1 MSTPSVDIAI
11 VNGARTPMGRYCG
24 KLRDF
29 TAMDLGAIAATEAM
43 KRSGVEPG
51 EIDHCVIGNAQ
62 QTSGDSIYGARHVA
76 LKAGVPIET
85 PALTVNRLCGSGMQS
100 VVSAAQMIQ
109 LGESKI
115 ALAGGMESMSQAP
128 HVIRG
133 MRWGVGLGE
142 GKLEDSLMVALLDS
156 YCGLYMANTA
166 ELYAEQQGITPRGAG
181 RVRAALAKCADDAYK
196 AGRLQEELTPVP
208 LRNRRGEPTGEMF
221 TEDDHRRPETTM
233 EGLAKLKPSFGKNG
247 TVTAGNAS
255 GIVDG
260 GAAVVVMPLD
270 EAQKRGLKPLG
281 RIVSWG
287 IAGVDPKIMGSGPV
301 PATHIALKKAG
312 LKLDDIDLI
321 ELNEA
326 FAAQALA
333 VDERTRHRSRQGQRK
348 WRSDRAGTS
357 AGRNRHALLITLLY
371 ELRRRKAKYGLST
384 ACIGGGQGIAVIV
397 ESLEL
402 AVSCQALSCQLANRE
417 VRSGLC

>member
-1 MSTPSVDIAI
+1 MPTPSIDIAI

-29 TAMDLGAIAATEAM
+29 TAQELAAVAASEAM
-43 KRSGVEPG
+43 KRSSVEPG
-51 EIDHCVIGNAQ
+51 EIDHVVIGNAQ
-62 QTSGDSIYGARHVA
+62 QTSSDAIYGARHVA
-76 LKAGVPIET
+76 LKAGIPIET

-100 VVSAAQMIQ
+100 IVTAAQMIQ

-133 MRWGVGLGE
+133 MRWGVGFGE
-142 GKLEDSLMVALLDS
+142 GKLEDSLYVALTDS
-156 YCGLYMANTA
+156 YCNLPMAVTA
-166 ELYAEQQGITPRGAG
+166 ELYAEQQGIGREAQDEFALCSQKRAG
-181 RVRAALAKCADDAYK
+181 NAYK
-196 AGRLQEELTPVP
+196 AGRIQEELAPVP
-208 LRNRRGEPTGEMF
+208 LRNRKGEPTGEMF
-221 TEDDHRRPETTM
+221 TEDDNLRPETTL
-233 EGLAKLKPSFGKNG
+233 EGLAKLKASFSKNG

-260 GAAVVVMPLD
+260 GAAVVVMPLE

-301 PATHIALKKAG
+301 PATRKALKKAG
-312 LKLDDIDLI
+312 LTLDDIDLI

-333 VDERTRHRSRQGQRK
+333 VVKELGINPEKLNVNGGAIALGHPLGATGTRI
-348 WRSDRAGTS
+348 T
-357 AGRNRHALLITLLY
+357 LTLLY
-371 ELRRRKAKYGLST
+371 ELRRRKAKYGLAT
-384 ACIGGGQGIAVIV
+384 ACIGGGQGIAMIV
-397 ESLEL
+397 ESL
-402 AVSCQALSCQLANRE
+402 AR
-417 VRSGLC
+417 